1 VFASFDPTHTGFVA
15 EIDGCR
21 CSIEAVSSP
30 IAEQVDW
37 RWTISIAHLDN
48 ENGMDPEKFDVLAT
62 GETVTPLQASQQ
74 IVAWLDAHPAE
85 DDDYEGHGEVHE
97 DGQGNDGGQ
106 GGEAAAQ

>member
-1 VFASFDPTHTGFVA
+1 MFASYDPTHTGFVA

-21 CSIEAVSSP
+21 CSIEAVTSP

-85 DDDYEGHGEVHE
+85 DDDYPGDDTGAPAGAGES
-97 DGQGNDGGQ
+97 GPG
-106 GGEAAAQ
+106 

>member
-1 VFASFDPTHTGFVA
+1 MFASFDPTQTGFVA

-21 CSIEAVSSP
+21 CSIEAVASP

-85 DDDYEGHGEVHE
+85 DDYDEGG
-97 DGQGNDGGQ
+97 DAAGQ
-106 GGEAAAQ
+106 GGEPAAQ

>member
-1 VFASFDPTHTGFVA
+1 MFASFDPTHTGFVA

-37 RWTISIAHLDN
+37 RWTISIAHLGN

-85 DDDYEGHGEVHE
+85 DDGYEGHEE
-97 DGQGNDGGQ
+97 GQGNDGG
-106 GGEAAAQ
+106 EAAAQ